1 MVNARIKVTPMRALV
16 SLLPYT
22 YRLYTSKKSVAS
34 RAFERGKLNAYFK
47 DPFSR

>member
-22 YRLYTSKKSVAS
+22 YRLYTVEKVLQ
-34 RAFERGKLNAYFK
+34 AFVPGKG
-47 DPFSR
+47 